1 MRKLAYLPLAAIVG
15 FAACDSAGNPQA
27 ETAAVAAARAWLSL
41 IDNQQYAQAWEQA
54 AELFRGAVQKEQWVR
69 TMEAVREPLGKT
81 LSRELKSK
89 QYRTTVP
96 GAPDGEYV
104 VIQFAASFENKKS
117 AVETITPM
125 RDPDGQ
131 WRVSGYFIK

>member
-54 AELFRGAVQKEQWVR
+54 AELFRK
-69 TMEAVREPLGKT
+69 
-81 LSRELKSK
+81 
-89 QYRTTVP
+89 
-96 GAPDGEYV
+96 
-104 VIQFAASFENKKS
+104 NKRS